1 MHEHPANRAHEE
13 RRARSRRR
21 LWAAFALT
29 GGFLGVEVAGGL
41 WANSL
46 ALLSDAGHMLTDVA
60 SLGLALFAL
69 WAGGRAIS
77 ARYTFGLKRAEVL
90 AALVNGVGLWAIAG
104 WIFWEAAGRF
114 REPASVDGPLM
125 LSVGVV
131 GLVVNVAAAWVLH
144 EGAGESL
151 NEEGAFLHVLGDAA
165 GSVGV
170 LVASILIM
178 AFGWVVADPIIAV
191 AIGALVAFTGGRL
204 LWKVA
209 QVLLEGTPGH
219 VDLSAVYQDIAGVEG
234 VHGVHDLHIWTIT
247 SGYHALSAH
256 VTICD
261 DCLGPAVRSV
271 QEHLRGV
278 LAERHGI
285 SHVTIQLERGDG
297 TDCTEEAHLPSDH

>member
-1 MHEHPANRAHEE
+1 MHEHHGHHAHEE
-13 RRARSRRR
+13 RRQRSRRR
-21 LWAAFALT
+21 LWVAFTLT
-29 GGFLGVEVAGGL
+29 AGFLGVEVAGGL
-41 WANSL
+41 WSGSL

-77 ARYTFGLKRAEVL
+77 RRYTFGLQRAEVL
-90 AALVNGVGLWAIAG
+90 AALANGAGLWAIAG
-104 WIFWEAAGRF
+104 WIFWQAAGRF
-114 REPASVDGPLM
+114 RSPVEVDGPLM
-125 LSVGVV
+125 LAVGAV
-131 GLVVNVAAAWVLH
+131 GLGVNIAAAWVLR

-151 NEEGAFLHVLGDAA
+151 NVEGAFLHVLGDAA

-170 LVASILIM
+170 LAASILIM

-191 AIGALVAFTGGRL
+191 SIGALVAFSGGRL

-219 VDLSAVYQDIAGVEG
+219 INVQTVYDDIAAVEG
-234 VHGVHDLHIWTIT
+234 VDGVHDLHIWTIT

-261 DCLGPAVRSV
+261 DCVGPAVRSL
-271 QEHLRGV
+271 QERLRGV

-285 SHVTIQLERGDG
+285 SHVTVQLERGDG
-297 TDCTEEAHLPSDH
+297 TDCTEEAHLP